1 MFERTALPG
10 GPRVI
15 TVRLPAARS
24 FSAVAY
30 VCAGSRMET
39 RTESGMAHFMEHL
52 TFKGTA
58 SWPSSRAVSEAIEGI
73 GGTSNAATDR
83 EATTYWT
90 RVPARY
96 TELSMQMLGDLVARP
111 LLREDD
117 VVHERTVVVE
127 EIRSYRDDPGEYVF
141 NLLDQAV
148 FGDTPLGWEI
158 AGAEESVAALT
169 APALRGFWERWYRP
183 SNVVIAAAGDVDH
196 EAVCAM
202 AARAF
207 GTDGPPEADGV
218 RFDPAPPTP
227 STERVR
233 LLNRAGSQA
242 HLCVAVPGLRRDD
255 PDTWVLEL
263 LDTVLGEGM
272 SSRLF
277 LHLREEAGLA
287 YDVHSF
293 VTDYAD
299 CGLLGIYAGVDPH
312 DLARALDAILAELSE
327 LRARLVPEDE
337 LGRAKAYACGRLELR
352 LEEGRNLASWLGAQE
367 ALHERTMTLE
377 EAVAA
382 IQAVDAEQIRSLAG
396 RLFTDEALSLAAIA
410 PGRRGGN
417 LEQRL
422 HLT

>member
-10 GPRVI
+10 GLRVI

-30 VCAGSRMET
+30 VRAGSRMES
-39 RTESGMAHFMEHL
+39 RVQSGMAHFMEHL

-58 SWPSSRAVSEAIEGI
+58 SWPSTRAVSEAIEGI

-96 TELSMQMLGDLVARP
+96 TELSMHMLGDLVARP
-111 LLREDD
+111 LLREED
-117 VVHERTVVVE
+117 VAHERAVVVE

-141 NLLDQAV
+141 NLLDQSV

-158 AGAEESVAALT
+158 AGDEESVAALT
-169 APALRGFWERWYRP
+169 APALRDFWERWYRP
-183 SNVVIAAAGDVDH
+183 SNVVLAAAGDVDH
-196 EAVCAM
+196 EAVCDM

-207 GTDGPPEADGV
+207 GVDSTLEPDGA
-218 RFDPAPPTP
+218 RFEPAPQMP
-227 STERVR
+227 SAERVR
-233 LLNRAGSQA
+233 LVNRPGSQA
-242 HLCVAVPGLRRDD
+242 HLCVAVPALRRDD

-277 LHLREEAGLA
+277 LHLREDAGLA

-293 VTDYAD
+293 ITDYAD

-312 DLARALDAILAELSE
+312 DLSRALDAILAELSE
-327 LRARLVPEDE
+327 LREHAVPDDE
-337 LGRAKAYACGRLELR
+337 LNRAKAYACGRLELR

-367 ALHERTMTLE
+367 ALHERTLTLE
-377 EAVAA
+377 EAVTE
-382 IQAVDAEQIRSLAG
+382 IQAVDAEQIRALAG
-396 RLFTDEALSLAAIA
+396 RLFADEALSLAAIA
-410 PGRRGGN
+410 PGRRGRG
-417 LEQRL
+417 LGRRL
-422 HLT
+422 HLS